1 MSNTIKVVFFLNQRR
16 HGTDSADVRDTFH
29 TGFKVE
35 DHTGV
40 KVEDLY
46 CGASSGS
53 EPILFFSN
61 YFFSLGLKL
70 TQDDFQNDFARGL

>member
-1 MSNTIKVVFFLNQRR
+1 MLPNTIKVFFNQRR
-16 HGTDSADVRDTFH
+16 HGTDSADVGDTFH
-29 TGFKVE
+29 TGF
-35 DHTGV
+35 

-61 YFFSLGLKL
+61 YLFSLGLIK
-70 TQDDFQNDFARGL
+70 AYSR